1 MKPAET
7 LSEQHT
13 DEPVLEGEGFLVK
26 AYAAKYEPLKHMTIV
41 HFLLFLSMFLC
52 YNLRRVNKKGGVQPK
67 AVFHACRKM
76 KIIKHKQITWID
88 FENPGSDDITY
99 LQENFNIHPLAIEEL
114 VTPTY
119 QPKVVQYDNCLFLSI
134 HIPLF
139 DVEHRTTYP
148 GELDIILT
156 SNHLI
161 TSHRQSIYQLTKFL
175 EDLEKSEGKRR
186 LSLET
191 TPAHLLYSLIEILL
205 NSCFPRLNHINQKL
219 DYIETQVFAE
229 KEKEMVFEIS
239 VLKRD
244 ILNFRRTLKP
254 QRSIL
259 ESIIQKDHPFIPL
272 ETKIYFQDLIGTNIR
287 LWNLLESQKE
297 TIEALEATNNS
308 LLSNKLD
315 LTMKVLTIF
324 SAVLLPMTVYSNM
337 LAMSAQIPFG
347 QSPNAF
353 WIHAGLMVLL
363 SIVTITIFRRK
374 KWL

>member
-1 MKPAET
+1 
-7 LSEQHT
+7 
-13 DEPVLEGEGFLVK
+13 
-26 AYAAKYEPLKHMTIV
+26 
-41 HFLLFLSMFLC
+41 
-52 YNLRRVNKKGGVQPK
+52 
-67 AVFHACRKM
+67 M
-76 KIIKHKQITWID
+76 KIIKHKKIIWID
-88 FENPGSDDITY
+88 FEEPQSEDITY
-99 LQENFNIHPLAIEEL
+99 LQENFNIHPLAIEEFI
-114 VTPTY
+114 TPTY
-119 QPKVVQYDNCLFLSI
+119 QPKVVQYDGCLFLSV

-156 SNHLI
+156 KDHLI
-161 TSHRQSIYQLTKFL
+161 TSHRKSIYQLTQFFESLKN
-175 EDLEKSEGKRR
+175 SEGKRR
-186 LSLET
+186 LSLEM
-191 TPAHLLYSLIEILL
+191 TPVHLLHNLLQILL
-205 NSCFPRLNHINQKL
+205 DSCFPRLNHIHKKI
-219 DYIETQVFAE
+219 DFIEAQVFAE

-244 ILNFRRTLKP
+244 ILNFRRTIKP

-259 ESIIQKDHPFIPL
+259 ESIIQKDHPFIPR

-287 LWNLLESQKE
+287 IWNILESQKE

-315 LTMKVLTIF
+315 ITMKILTIF

-347 QSPNAF
+347 SNPYAF
-353 WIHAGLMVLL
+353 WIHAALMGLL
-363 SIVTITIFRRK
+363 SIITITIFRIK

>member
-1 MKPAET
+1 MQIV
-7 LSEQHT
+7 QH
-13 DEPVLEGEGFLVK
+13 
-26 AYAAKYEPLKHMTIV
+26 
-41 HFLLFLSMFLC
+41 
-52 YNLRRVNKKGGVQPK
+52 KKL
-67 AVFHACRKM
+67 
-76 KIIKHKQITWID
+76 TWID
-88 FENPGSDDITY
+88 FENPKSDDITY

-114 VTPTY
+114 ITPTY
-119 QPKVVQYDNCLFLSI
+119 QPKVVQYDSCLFLSI

-139 DVEHRTTYP
+139 DTEHRTTYP

-156 SNHLI
+156 ADHLI
-161 TSHRQSIYQLTKFL
+161 TSHKQSIYQLSKFL
-175 EDLEKSEGKRR
+175 EDLEKSTGKRR
-186 LSLET
+186 LSLEK
-191 TPAHLLYSLIEILL
+191 TPTHLLHDLIEVLL
-205 NSCFPRLNHINQKL
+205 DSCFPRLNHISQKL
-219 DYIETQVFAE
+219 DFIETQVFAA

-259 ESIIQKDHPFIPL
+259 ESVIQKNHPFIP
-272 ETKIYFQDLIGTNIR
+272 TDIKIYFQDLIGTNVR
-287 LWNLLESQKE
+287 LWNILESQKE

-324 SAVLLPMTVYSNM
+324 SAILLPMTVYSNM

-347 QSPNAF
+347 HSPYAF
-353 WIHAGLMVLL
+353 WIHAGFMALL
-363 SIVTITIFRRK
+363 SIMTITIFRIK

>member
-1 MKPAET
+1 MK
-7 LSEQHT
+7 
-13 DEPVLEGEGFLVK
+13 
-26 AYAAKYEPLKHMTIV
+26 TIR
-41 HFLLFLSMFLC
+41 H
-52 YNLRRVNKKGGVQPK
+52 KK
-67 AVFHACRKM
+67 
-76 KIIKHKQITWID
+76 ITWID
-88 FENPGSDDITY
+88 FEDPQQDDITY

-114 VTPTY
+114 ITPTY
-119 QPKVVQYDNCLFLSI
+119 QPKVVQYENCLFLSI

-156 SNHLI
+156 EHHLI
-161 TSHRQSIYQLTKFL
+161 TSHRQSIYQLSVFL
-175 EDLEKSEGKRR
+175 MELEKSEGKRR
-186 LSLET
+186 LSLEAS
-191 TPAHLLYSLIEILL
+191 PAHLLHRLVEILL
-205 NSCFPRLNHINQKL
+205 NSCFPRLNHIAKKM
-219 DYIETQVFAE
+219 DFIEAQVFAE

-259 ESIIQKDHPFIPL
+259 ESILQKEHPFIPV
-272 ETKIYFQDLIGTNIR
+272 EMKIYFQDLIGTNIR
-287 LWNLLESQKE
+287 LWNILESQKE

-315 LTMKVLTIF
+315 LTMKVLTMF
-324 SAVLLPMTVYSNM
+324 SAILLPMTVYSNM

-347 QSPNAF
+347 YSPYAF
-353 WIHAGLMVLL
+353 WIHAGFMAIL
-363 SIVTITIFRRK
+363 SLITITIFRFK

>member
-1 MKPAET
+1 MKT
-7 LSEQHT
+7 VQH
-13 DEPVLEGEGFLVK
+13 K
-26 AYAAKYEPLKHMTIV
+26 
-41 HFLLFLSMFLC
+41 
-52 YNLRRVNKKGGVQPK
+52 N
-67 AVFHACRKM
+67 
-76 KIIKHKQITWID
+76 ITWID
-88 FENPGSDDITY
+88 FEDPQTDDITY

-148 GELDIILT
+148 GELDIIIT
-156 SNHLI
+156 GRHLI
-161 TSHRQSIYQLTKFL
+161 TSHKQDIYQLTGFFNEL
-175 EDLEKSEGKRR
+175 ERSQGKRR
-186 LSLET
+186 LYLET
-191 TPAHLLYSLIEILL
+191 TPAHLLHRMIEILL
-205 NSCFPRLNHINQKL
+205 DSCFPRLNHIAEKL
-219 DYIETQVFAE
+219 DFIEAQVFAE

-259 ESIIQKDHPFIPL
+259 ESVFQKEHPFIPADM
-272 ETKIYFQDLIGTNIR
+272 KIYFQDLIGTNIR
-287 LWNLLESQKE
+287 LWNILESQKE

-324 SAVLLPMTVYSNM
+324 SAILLPMTVYSNM

-347 QSPNAF
+347 HSPYAF
-353 WIHAGLMVLL
+353 WIHAGLMAVLSL
-363 SIVTITIFRRK
+363 ITITIFRIK

>member
-1 MKPAET
+1 
-7 LSEQHT
+7 
-13 DEPVLEGEGFLVK
+13 
-26 AYAAKYEPLKHMTIV
+26 
-41 HFLLFLSMFLC
+41 
-52 YNLRRVNKKGGVQPK
+52 
-67 AVFHACRKM
+67 M
-76 KIIKHKQITWID
+76 KIIKHKKITWID
-88 FENPGSDDITY
+88 FENPQNDDITY

-139 DVEHRTTYP
+139 DVEHRTTYS

-156 SNHLI
+156 GHHLI
-161 TSHRQSIYQLTKFL
+161 TSHRQSIYQLTKFF

-186 LSLET
+186 LHLEES
-191 TPAHLLYSLIEILL
+191 PAHLLHQIINILL
-205 NSCFPRLNHINQKL
+205 NSCFPRLNHISERL
-219 DYIETQVFAE
+219 DFIESQVFAE

-259 ESIIQKDHPFIPL
+259 ESILQKDHPFIPASM
-272 ETKIYFQDLIGTNIR
+272 KIYFQDMIGTNVR
-287 LWNLLESQKE
+287 LWNILESQKE

-315 LTMKVLTIF
+315 ITMKVLTIF

-337 LAMSAQIPFG
+337 MSMSAKIPLA
-347 QSPNAF
+347 SNPEAF
-353 WIHAGLMVLL
+353 WIHLIIMAAISVA
-363 SIVTITIFRRK
+363 TIYIFRKK